1 MGSGVR
7 VVVYARDQAHA
18 DRAAK
23 LAFAEVAAV
32 DASMSDYKPESELSR
47 LSAAAGGSPMMIS
60 APFFDLL
67 SASHLYSEKS
77 GGAFDVTIAP
87 LVRLWRRSRK
97 EKKLPSPEELSA
109 ARALVDYR
117 RLELDPVRQTAR
129 LRTAGMGLDLGAIAK
144 GYACDRA
151 LVALEAEGITRAMVE
166 TSGGYAFGDPPP
178 GKDGWRI
185 QVVDDEEK
193 VLVLKRCGVATSG
206 DTEQFVEIDGV
217 RYSHIVDP
225 ATGLGLTNRAM
236 VTVVAPDGMTA
247 DALSTTVSL
256 LGPQRGLELAE
267 KLDRTEALYRWVEG
281 GRVRSSRTTGFSA
294 LLSRD

>member
-1 MGSGVR
+1 
-7 VVVYARDQAHA
+7 
-18 DRAAK
+18 
-23 LAFAEVAAV
+23 
-32 DASMSDYKPESELSR
+32 
-47 LSAAAGGSPMMIS
+47 MMIS